1 MLHVFTDKSM
11 TPLFMQVLRADMA
24 KYFKGVIKDRGA
36 SDLQSTRDQIIRCF
50 EHVNCFLL
58 PHPGREVTMKSFSGK
73 IDAIDPVFRAMI
85 NRYFRLLFEKD
96 IEPKIINRRMITG
109 PELLTYFKAYCQ
121 LFQDGKGAFPK
132 AMTMLEATAEANNRN
147 AYDMSFVGYKS
158 EMNRYAHLFRSLIVD
173 VSSSIT
179 FPF

>member
-1 MLHVFTDKSM
+1 MV
-11 TPLFMQVLRADMA
+11 

-73 IDAIDPVFRAMI
+73 VNAIDPVFRAMI

-121 LFQDGKGAFPK
+121 LFQEGKGAFPK

-147 AYDMSFVGYKS
+147 AYDISLVGYNND
-158 EMNRYAHLFRSLIVD
+158 MNGCALILHLLSFSVSFAYLTHYSLFHMMIMHV
-173 VSSSIT
+173 
-179 FPF
+179 